1 MKYLIVNGDDFG
13 ASRGINL
20 GVIEA
25 HRHGILTSTSLLVN
39 TPWSQEAAALS
50 GAAPKLSVGL
60 HLDLRNDDR
69 AAGSFRGFPKELR
82 EQFTR
87 FCELMGR
94 LPTHLDS
101 HHNIHRDPQVLPYF
115 LELAHEHGLPLRE
128 HSPARYF
135 SKFYGQWGRQ
145 THLEQVSVASL
156 VRMLETEIPDGLT
169 ELSCH
174 PGYRDPEFSSG
185 YSVEREAELRT
196 LCDPAIRQAIGRQSI
211 QLISY
216 HDLSKLAESRAAE
229 GEG

>member
-1 MKYLIVNGDDFG
+1 MPSAYHPAEVTGTAATLLPLATRYAASGPAYVTISRNSIFDNGG
-13 ASRGINL
+13 LGIDL
-20 GVIEA
+20 G
-25 HRHGILTSTSLLVN
+25 
-39 TPWSQEAAALS
+39 
-50 GAAPKLSVGL
+50 
-60 HLDLRNDDR
+60 NDGG
-69 AAGSFRGFPKELR
+69 AAGSLRWLPEELR

-94 LPTHLDS
+94 PPTHLDS

-128 HSPARYF
+128 HSPVRYF
-135 SKFYGQWGRQ
+135 SKFYGQWGGQ
-145 THLEQVSVASL
+145 THLEQVSVARL
-156 VRMLETEIPDGLT
+156 IRMLETEIPEGFT

-216 HDLSKLAESRAAE
+216 YDLGKLAESRAAE
-229 GEG
+229 